1 MQKALSATQ
10 TGRSR
15 IPRQEPGGERLA
27 DSLDKHLTSRGE
39 MIIQMP
45 DPKMRHLD
53 MADEDWDMAMEDLFD
68 TLRKLPPEHRAQAYD
83 VVERCL
89 FKGQNDA

>member
-1 MQKALSATQ
+1 MT
-10 TGRSR
+10 
-15 IPRQEPGGERLA
+15 
-27 DSLDKHLTSRGE
+27 
-39 MIIQMP
+39 IQMA

-68 TLRKLPPEHRAQAYD
+68 TLRKLPPEHKAKAYD

-89 FKGQNDA
+89 FKGQSDA